1 MYISCFILRPV
12 FMSSLSILPVIACS
26 FNETRLIAILTAN
39 AEKLKMMGP
48 LIEEK
53 CRLNTRAANFVIVGC
68 EEVDGY
74 EAVANGDKVD
84 TTKVI

>member
-1 MYISCFILRPV
+1 MDE
-12 FMSSLSILPVIACS
+12 
-26 FNETRLIAILTAN
+26 NEKKAERAKRFGGTATDWSPLGAVPAAN
-39 AEKLKMMGP
+39 AEKLKMMEP